1 MTMKQNLKRADQ
13 PSIQAAVWGHSPHSF
28 RPLQWLTRLACLVL
42 SMSAAATV
50 NATDDMATG
59 DQAWAQRHMGQR
71 GSQAAA
77 EPIQRAIDAYA
88 AMLNA
93 NPGNLEARWK
103 LLRALHFKGEFVLN
117 SDQERLAL
125 YQAGREVAEAGR
137 LRIETEYGLDRGLF
151 RTDPARVASAV
162 GYRADV
168 AGFCFWGAANWGLW
182 GQYSGKMIS
191 ALTGL
196 VNKIRQLAEIMVL
209 MDESIEKGGAH
220 RLLGH
225 FHARVPRIP
234 MFTWWVDRDLA
245 ISELRLSLKVA
256 PHSLLSKIYLAEALL
271 KFSPAG
277 RQEALGLLQDIVKS
291 QPDPQRLVEDTRVIE
306 DAGVLLKSETG

>member
-1 MTMKQNLKRADQ
+1 MTMKQNLKSADQ
-13 PSIQAAVWGHSPHSF
+13 TPAV
-28 RPLQWLTRLACLVL
+28 LQWLTGVVCLLL
-42 SMSAAATV
+42 SMPVAATV
-50 NATDDMATG
+50 NAADDMAPG
-59 DQAWAQRHMGQR
+59 DQAWAQRHMGHR

-88 AMLNA
+88 AVLNA
-93 NPGNLEARWK
+93 KPGNLEARWK
-103 LLRALHFKGEFVLN
+103 LLRAFHFKGEFVLDN
-117 SDQERLAL
+117 DKDRLAL
-125 YQAGREVAEAGR
+125 FKAGREIAEAGR
-137 LRIETEYGLDRGLF
+137 LLIETEYGLDRGLF
-151 RTDPARVASAV
+151 HTDPARVASAV
-162 GYRADV
+162 RYRADV

-209 MDESIEKGGAH
+209 MDESIENGGAH

-225 FHARVPRIP
+225 FNARVPRIP
-234 MFTWWVDRDLA
+234 LFTWWVDRDLA

-277 RQEALGLLQDIVKS
+277 RQEALGLLQDIVAS
-291 QPDPQRLVEDTRVIE
+291 DPDPDRLVEDSRVIE
-306 DAGVLLKSETG
+306 DAGAMLKALAE

>member
-1 MTMKQNLKRADQ
+1 MTMKQNLKSADQ
-13 PSIQAAVWGHSPHSF
+13 PPAVWVI
-28 RPLQWLTRLACLVL
+28 CLVL
-42 SMSAAATV
+42 SMPVATTV
-50 NATDDMATG
+50 NAADDMAPG
-59 DQAWAQRHMGQR
+59 DQAWSQRHMGHR
-71 GSQAAA
+71 GSKAAA

-88 AMLNA
+88 AVLSA

-103 LLRALHFKGEFVLN
+103 LLRAFHFKGEFVLDN
-117 SDQERLAL
+117 DKDRLAL
-125 YQAGREVAEAGR
+125 FKTGREIAEAGR

-209 MDESIEKGGAH
+209 MDESIEDGGAH

-225 FHARVPRIP
+225 FNARVPRIP

-256 PHSLLSKIYLAEALL
+256 PDSLLSKIYLAEALL

-291 QPDPQRLVEDTRVIE
+291 QPDSQRLVEDTRVIE